1 MLKLNAH
8 IDGTTT
14 LWPTF
19 HNLKLD
25 GAEGYQLTGWK
36 SLHFLILLAFGVN
49 LMIFEQAKPSIA
61 AFENFSN
68 IFLKHIVDFNGN
80 NLFCIAIFKYLNGS
94 YCSSTTLQVVAKWS
108 RNNIELI
115 EYWKQQRGHICLAF
129 SRVICKKLVLLYVI
143 RSMIQSKIK
152 TEVEHCV

>member
-36 SLHFLILLAFGVN
+36 SLHSLILLAFGVN

-80 NLFCIAIFKYLNGS
+80 NLFCNFQVSKWKLLFFHYSPSSCKVEQKQYWTYWILKTTERPHLPCLHSSNLQEIGFTLRHSKYD
-94 YCSSTTLQVVAKWS
+94 TK
-108 RNNIELI
+108 
-115 EYWKQQRGHICLAF
+115 
-129 SRVICKKLVLLYVI
+129 
-143 RSMIQSKIK
+143 
-152 TEVEHCV
+152 